1 MGQFRNLLCTDITMK
16 LFVIAA
22 LLVVAAAKPSSP
34 AYGKPEI
41 TIVSQ
46 TDVRNDDGS
55 SAWSFAGSDGT
66 TREESNVQVGSG
78 YEAGNA
84 NKGSTYYISPEGQ
97 KITLTWAADQGGFR
111 PVGDHL
117 PTPPPIPAEIA
128 AMLPLLPKLPQE
140 PYPAAVPYKY

>member
-1 MGQFRNLLCTDITMK
+1 MGRHQRCAQNINMK

-22 LLVVAAAKPSSP
+22 LLAVAAAKPSSP

-66 TREESNVQVGSG
+66 TREESNVQVGTG

-84 NKGSTYYISPEGQ
+84 NKGSFFYISADRQNIP
-97 KITLTWAADQGGFR
+97 LSWAADQGG
-111 PVGDHL
+111 
-117 PTPPPIPAEIA
+117 
-128 AMLPLLPKLPQE
+128 
-140 PYPAAVPYKY
+140 